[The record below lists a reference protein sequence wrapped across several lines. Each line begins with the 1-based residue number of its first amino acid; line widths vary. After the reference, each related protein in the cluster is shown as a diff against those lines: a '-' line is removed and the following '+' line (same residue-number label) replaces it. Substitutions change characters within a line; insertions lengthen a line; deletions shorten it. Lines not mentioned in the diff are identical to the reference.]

1 MDWEDLRFFL
11 AVATQQGLAAA
22 ARELGVSQA
31 TVWRRIGQLERSLEA
46 RLFTRRG
53 SRYALSPTGER
64 LFETANRVAQ
74 EIRAAQQLLSDDAHN
89 LSGEIRLTAPELLGD
104 ILASELRM
112 LAKRHPAL
120 RLELVTGTPT
130 ALLSRK
136 QTDIALL
143 YDAGGQSDLVVEKR
157 YTVGFGI
164 YASRSYVRQNGK
176 PAAIDRFAGHELI
189 GFDDSVG
196 HVAPLR
202 WLRRGGRGATIIF
215 RSNSLSARTAAA
227 RAGVGCAL
235 LPAMLGDAGAPL
247 VRLLGPDEVGTLD
260 LSLLVNG
267 HVRASPRVAAVLRY
281 VVDLI
286 DERRA
291 ALAGV
296 G

>member
-22 ARELGVSQA
+22 ARDLGVSQA
-31 TVWRRIGQLERSLEA
+31 TVWRHIGQLERTLEV

-53 SRYALSPTGER
+53 TGYTLSPTGER
-64 LFETANRVAQ
+64 LLETANRVAE
-74 EIRAAQQLLSDDAHN
+74 EIKGAQQQLSDDARK
-89 LSGEIRLTAPELLGD
+89 LRGEIRLTAPELLGEL
-104 ILASELRM
+104 LASELRT

-120 RLELVTGTPT
+120 RLELITGTPT

-143 YDAGGQSDLVVEKR
+143 YESGAQSDLVAEGR

-164 YASRSYVRQNGK
+164 YASRSYVRLHGK
-176 PAAIDRFAGHELI
+176 PVAIDRFAGHELI

-202 WLRRGGRGATIIF
+202 WLRRGGRGAAVTF
-215 RSNSLSARTAAA
+215 RSNSLGARTAATI
-227 RAGVGCAL
+227 AGVGCAM
-235 LPAMLGDAGAPL
+235 LPSMLGDANARL
-247 VRLLGPDEVGTLD
+247 VRLFGPDEVGTLD
-260 LSLLVNG
+260 LKLLVNS
-267 HVRASPRVAAVLRY
+267 HVRGSPRVTAVIRY

-286 DERRA
+286 EERRE
-291 ALAGV
+291 ALAGM